1 VLCASTKSKSVMCQY
16 KERYVLVQR
25 VLCASTKSVMCWYKE
40 RYVPVQRV
48 LCASTKCVMCYYNV
62 NTGTIGDM
70 TQAHIAGSSLS
81 NTCMSHYILNPQS
94 VFLCVGCRLGGFVP
108 LSGFF
113 HGFVCHFY
121 QLSRTNVDSFVS

>member
-1 VLCASTKSKSVMCQY
+1 M
-16 KERYVLVQR
+16 LVQR
-25 VLCASTKSVMCWYKE
+25 VLY
-40 RYVPVQRV
+40 
-48 LCASTKCVMCYYNV
+48 ASTKCVMCYYNV

-113 HGFVCHFY
+113 HGFVGHFY
-121 QLSRTNVDSFVS
+121 QPSRTYVDSLVYIVSYIGLYIYTHSQIYIKSVL